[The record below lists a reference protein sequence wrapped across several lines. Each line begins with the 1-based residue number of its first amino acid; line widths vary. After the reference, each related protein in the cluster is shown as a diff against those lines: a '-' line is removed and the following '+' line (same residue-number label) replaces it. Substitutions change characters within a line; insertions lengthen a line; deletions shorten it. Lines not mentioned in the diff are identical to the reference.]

1 MVRPSCAHRE
11 PTAPFAAHEVKTQ
24 AKVRLTLET
33 LATARPSLRMRK
45 RLMTMKGDPRG
56 NRRG

>member
-24 AKVRLTLET
+24 AKKLFGKSQARANLLTI
-33 LATARPSLRMRK
+33 
-45 RLMTMKGDPRG
+45 
-56 NRRG
+56 RRIIAA